1 MKKYT
6 IYVDFFGKKMKV
18 QVEANSEYLA
28 IMKVNKSLVIDKVEE
43 DQGQSQGQND
53 LDTIKDFL
61 GIK

>member
-1 MKKYT
+1 
-6 IYVDFFGKKMKV
+6 MKV

-43 DQGQSQGQND
+43 DQGQTQGQND
-53 LDTIKDFL
+53 LDVLKNFF

>member
-18 QVEANSEYLA
+18 QVEANSEYSA

-43 DQGQSQGQND
+43 EEND
-53 LDTIKDFL
+53 LDVLKNFL

>member
-6 IYVDFFGKKMKV
+6 IYVDFFGKKMEV
-18 QVEANSEYLA
+18 QVEANSEYAA

-43 DQGQSQGQND
+43 DQGQND
-53 LDTIKDFL
+53 LDVLKGFL

>member
-18 QVEANSEYLA
+18 QVEANSEYSA
-28 IMKVNKSLVIDKVEE
+28 IMKVNKSLVIEKVEE

-53 LDTIKDFL
+53 LDVLKNFL

>member
-28 IMKVNKSLVIDKVEE
+28 IMKVNKSLVIEKVEE
-43 DQGQSQGQND
+43 EENE
-53 LDTIKDFL
+53 LDVLKNFL

>member
-6 IYVDFFGKKMKV
+6 IYVNFFGKYMKV

-28 IMKVNKSLVIDKVEE
+28 IMKVNKSLIIDKVEE

-53 LDTIKDFL
+53 LDAIKDFL

>member
-28 IMKVNKSLVIDKVEE
+28 IMKVNKSLVIYKVEE
-43 DQGQSQGQND
+43 NKEENE
-53 LDTIKDFL
+53 LDFLKNFL

>member
-6 IYVDFFGKKMKV
+6 IYVNFFGKKMKV

>member
-18 QVEANSEYLA
+18 QVEANSEYAA
-28 IMKVNKSLVIDKVEE
+28 IMKINKSLVIDKVEE

-53 LDTIKDFL
+53 LDTIKNFL

>member
-18 QVEANSEYLA
+18 QVEANTEYAA

-43 DQGQSQGQND
+43 DQGQND
-53 LDTIKDFL
+53 LDAIKDFL

>member
-1 MKKYT
+1 
-6 IYVDFFGKKMKV
+6 MKV

-43 DQGQSQGQND
+43 DQGQND
-53 LDTIKDFL
+53 LDVLKNFL

>member
-43 DQGQSQGQND
+43 DQGQTQGQND
-53 LDTIKDFL
+53 LDVLKNIL

>member
-43 DQGQSQGQND
+43 DQGQND
-53 LDTIKDFL
+53 LDVLKNFL